1 MTFIPV
7 KIPPGVIRQS
17 TPYDVSNTWWETSNV
32 RWLSGAIMPIGGNTR
47 ITSEPLPSKVR
58 SLFQWRDSS
67 AKEWTAVGHEDGVA
81 VIFGSLS
88 DVTPTSFVG
97 MGAVSGGGYGTLKW
111 GTDVAPIS
119 DTAGTTVVSQAT
131 VTITIASPAV
141 ITWASHGLTVDDV
154 VNFTTT
160 GALPTGITSGSDY
173 YVKPVS
179 VDTFQICIADGSVT
193 GSISGTTLTVSAV
206 TRGTIEVGQI
216 ISGSGITAGTK
227 VTALGTGTGGVG
239 TYTVSV
245 SQTVSSTTI
254 TVAGANKN
262 GTSVNTSGTQ
272 SGVHTGKWVVGQDN
286 YGRQRSTN
294 PPIFRKPDHWSFAS
308 FGQDLLGVCSSDGR
322 LLHLSP
328 TTGIIPK
335 MDVPSNAPTGNVAVA
350 VTAERAVVLL
360 GSGANARRVAW
371 SDLEDYN
378 GWTFNVSTGQAGY
391 IDIESSSPIITGV
404 RVKEGILILTQHE
417 CFLLRYVGAPFFYGI
432 EKLGST
438 TFSSPCAIA
447 SGGPYTVWFGEEGF
461 WVYSGGAIRLLECP
475 VWNDIKQNYD
485 PLYGNYRSHMHE
497 NGAYPEFWFDYP
509 DLTSSDNECNNYV
522 IWNYTDNIWIKG
534 QRNVTAAIG
543 AVTANYPI
551 GAKTD
556 NNVYQFED
564 GYLDDGVSR
573 VGNVWAETSVLDFG
587 QGDSYVELN
596 QALVSADPD
605 SDETNYQLKFYSRY
619 APTATEYVFGPYVP
633 RNDGYTDTR
642 VSGRDI
648 RLRIEATNDNYWSLG
663 VIKVDVQK
671 NGGRR

>member
-1 MTFIPV
+1 
-7 KIPPGVIRQS
+7 
-17 TPYDVSNTWWETSNV
+17 
-32 RWLSGAIMPIGGNTR
+32 MPIGGNVR

-67 AKEWTAVGHEDGVA
+67 AKEWTAVGHEDGVS

-141 ITWASHGLTVDDV
+141 ITLTDHGLTADDV
-154 VNFTTT
+154 VRFTTT
-160 GALPTGITSGSDY
+160 GTLPAGIVSGA
-173 YVKPVS
+173 VV
-179 VDTFQICIADGSVT
+179 V
-193 GSISGTTLTVSAV
+193 GSISGTTLTVSSVTSGTLAV
-206 TRGTIEVGQI
+206 GEYLSGTGIASGTY
-216 ISGSGITAGTK
+216 IS
-227 VTALGTGTGGVG
+227 ALGTGTGGVG
-239 TYTVSV
+239 TYTVSS
-245 SQTVSSTTI
+245 SQTVSATTI
-254 TVAGANKN
+254 TATQNYYVIPVSTNTFRICLSSGGKN
-262 GTSVNTSGTQ
+262 GTAVNTSGTQ
-272 SGVHTGKWVVGQDN
+272 SGTHTAKWIVGQDN
-286 YGRQRSTN
+286 YGRPRSTN
-294 PPIFRKPDHWSFAS
+294 PPIFRRPDHWSFAS

-328 TTGIIPK
+328 TTGVIPK

-350 VTAERAVVLL
+350 VTAERSVVLL

-509 DLTSSDNECNNYV
+509 DLSSSNNECNNYV
-522 IWNYTDNIWIKG
+522 IWNYAENIWIKG

-556 NNVYQFED
+556 NNVYQYED

-596 QALVSADPD
+596 QALVSSDPD
-605 SDETNYQLKFYSRY
+605 SDETNYQIKFYSRY
-619 APTATEYVFGPYVP
+619 APTATEYLFGPYVP

>member
-1 MTFIPV
+1 MTFVPV

-81 VIFGSLS
+81 VIFGSVA

-111 GTDVAPIS
+111 GTDVAPVS

-141 ITWASHGLTVDDV
+141 ITWADHGLTVDDV

-160 GALPTGITSGSDY
+160 GALPTGLAVGTDY
-173 YVKPVS
+173 YVLPVS
-179 VDTFQICIADGSVT
+179 VDTFSVCLA
-193 GSISGTTLTVSAV
+193 SG
-206 TRGTIEVGQI
+206 G
-216 ISGSGITAGTK
+216 
-227 VTALGTGTGGVG
+227 
-239 TYTVSV
+239 
-245 SQTVSSTTI
+245 
-254 TVAGANKN
+254 KN
-262 GTSVNTSGTQ
+262 GTAVNTSGTQ

-308 FGQDLLGVCSSDGR
+308 FGEDLLGVCSSDGR

-360 GSGANARRVAW
+360 GSGSNARRVAW

-509 DLTSSDNECNNYV
+509 DLTSSNNECNNYV
-522 IWNYTDNIWIKG
+522 IWNYSENIWIKG

-543 AVTANYPI
+543 AVTASYPI

-556 NNVYQFED
+556 NNVYQYED

-596 QALVSADPD
+596 QALVSSDPD
-605 SDETNYQLKFYSRY
+605 SDETNYQIKFYSRY
-619 APTATEYVFGPYVP
+619 APTATEYLFGPYVP

>member
-1 MTFIPV
+1 MTFVPV

-32 RWLSGAIMPIGGNTR
+32 RWLSGAIMPIGGNVR

-67 AKEWTAVGHEDGVA
+67 AKEWTAVGHEDGVS

-111 GTDVAPIS
+111 GTDVAPVS

-160 GALPTGITSGSDY
+160 GSLPTGLAVGTDY
-173 YVKPVS
+173 YVLPLT
-179 VDTFQICIADGSVT
+179 VDTFSVCLA
-193 GSISGTTLTVSAV
+193 SG
-206 TRGTIEVGQI
+206 G
-216 ISGSGITAGTK
+216 
-227 VTALGTGTGGVG
+227 
-239 TYTVSV
+239 
-245 SQTVSSTTI
+245 
-254 TVAGANKN
+254 KN
-262 GTSVNTSGTQ
+262 GTAVNTSGTQ

-308 FGQDLLGVCSSDGR
+308 FGEDLLGVCSSDGR

-360 GSGANARRVAW
+360 GSGSNARRVAW

-509 DLTSSDNECNNYV
+509 DLSSSNNECNNYV
-522 IWNYTDNIWIKG
+522 IWNYSENIWIKG

-543 AVTANYPI
+543 AVTASYPI

-596 QALVSADPD
+596 QALVSSDPD
-605 SDETNYQLKFYSRY
+605 SDETNYQIKFYSRY
-619 APTATEYVFGPYVP
+619 APTATEYLFGPYVP